1 MLNPRGVGRP
11 APRATEWGRAPHLL
25 WGGKCTEITWN
36 PLPGRVSPGIPFR
49 GERPLG
55 PPSGGSCRCSR
66 VDSFVRFRA
75 LAVRSHVFPEHPGC
89 GLSHSSCCRYAQ
101 ITPLWPVGGFQR
113 LRGRPPRA
121 QAARAVP
128 SPSVSLFPGT
138 ARCSGPR
145 VHVPPTLYTRPRLQ
159 GAAATFMR
167 KVLKNEDPRTGG
179 ARRCWAVA
187 ARRRRRWSTRRVWH
201 PAPGRLHENVLRR
214 PSALPETNASV
225 PTLPRL

>member
-1 MLNPRGVGRP
+1 MRP
-11 APRATEWGRAPHLL
+11 TCFGAENVQ
-25 WGGKCTEITWN
+25 K
-36 PLPGRVSPGIPFR
+36 SPGIPFR

-66 VDSFVRFRA
+66 VDSFIRFGA
-75 LAVRSHVFPEHPGC
+75 LAVQGHVFPEHPGY
-89 GLSHSSCCRYAQ
+89 GLSHSPCCRYAQ

-128 SPSVSLFPGT
+128 SRSVPLFPGT

-145 VHVPPTLYTRPRLQ
+145 VHVPPALYTRPRLQ

-167 KVLKNEDPRTGG
+167 KVSKNEDPRTGG

-201 PAPGRLHENVLRR
+201 PAPGRLHENVHRR

>member
-1 MLNPRGVGRP
+1 MRP
-11 APRATEWGRAPHLL
+11 TCFGAGNVQ
-25 WGGKCTEITWN
+25 K
-36 PLPGRVSPGIPFR
+36 SPGTPFR

-75 LAVRSHVFPEHPGC
+75 LAVRSHVFPEHPGY
-89 GLSHSSCCRYAQ
+89 GLSHSPCCRYAQ

-128 SPSVSLFPGT
+128 SRSVPLFPGT

-145 VHVPPTLYTRPRLQ
+145 VHVPPALYTRPRLQ
-159 GAAATFMR
+159 GAAATLIGERCQKMKTR
-167 KVLKNEDPRTGG
+167 ELGVLAAAGRSPRAGVADG
-179 ARRCWAVA
+179 APGASGTRAPPRERPPATLC
-187 ARRRRRWSTRRVWH
+187 STRNERIGSY
-201 PAPGRLHENVLRR
+201 ASRL
-214 PSALPETNASV
+214 
-225 PTLPRL
+225 